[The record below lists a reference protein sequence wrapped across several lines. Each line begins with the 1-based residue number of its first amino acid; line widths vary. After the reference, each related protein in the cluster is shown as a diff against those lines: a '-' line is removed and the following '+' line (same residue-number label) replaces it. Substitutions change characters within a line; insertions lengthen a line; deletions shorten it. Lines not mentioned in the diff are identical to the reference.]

1 MLHWHRIFCMLSHKT
16 REAYLWQFL
25 RIIMPLSFMAILTFE
40 ILNSL
45 AWYAIQ
51 CLWTKLMWRVILK
64 SHNEWHSYGP
74 DKLIYGHFWPLNS
87 KCDLDLSPLKM
98 CSSMRYTCMQNIRLL
113 SSILQKFGPTSKF
126 SGRLE
131 SIYKILSP
139 QICLTGL
146 KLFKYVDDNGQNKLE
161 TFQTC
166 QHRRAVSLIG
176 L

>member
-1 MLHWHRIFCMLSHKT
+1 MHFPLFSVLIRKSNGKSTCILLLLYRIYIAPFSYKSARSKALKKKKTCTIRHPSKLELCHWRDVYPHMLHWHRIFCMLSHKT

-87 KCDLDLSPLKM
+87 KCDLDLGD
-98 CSSMRYTCMQNIRLL
+98 IDV
-113 SSILQKFGPTSKF
+113 
-126 SGRLE
+126 
-131 SIYKILSP
+131 ILSRNTP
-139 QICLTGL
+139 SN
-146 KLFKYVDDNGQNKLE
+146 NG
-161 TFQTC
+161 
-166 QHRRAVSLIG
+166 
-176 L
+176 

>member
-1 MLHWHRIFCMLSHKT
+1 MCRKKVIMSHNVMVFMSQVQKNGQNQSNMTHIYLQRLLWVIYKLELCHWRDVYPHMLHWHRIFCMLSHKT

-87 KCDLDLSPLKM
+87 KCDLDLGD
-98 CSSMRYTCMQNIRLL
+98 IDV
-113 SSILQKFGPTSKF
+113 
-126 SGRLE
+126 
-131 SIYKILSP
+131 ILSTFE
-139 QICLTGL
+139 ILT
-146 KLFKYVDDNGQNKLE
+146 
-161 TFQTC
+161 
-166 QHRRAVSLIG
+166 
-176 L
+176 